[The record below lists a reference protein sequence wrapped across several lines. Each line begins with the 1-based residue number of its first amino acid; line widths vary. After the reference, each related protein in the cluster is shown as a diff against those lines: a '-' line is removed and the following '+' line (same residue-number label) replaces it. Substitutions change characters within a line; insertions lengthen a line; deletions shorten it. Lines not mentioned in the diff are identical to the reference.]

1 MISDR
6 NSFEGTE
13 ESDIADIIAEFPE
26 VKTIS

>member
-1 MISDR
+1 MICGR

-26 VKTIS
+26 VKSD